1 MKLSHQAQPL
11 TLRSEGIRP
20 SFFLQRTIKIVLG
33 PSRSFYKE
41 YMVSVIYII
50 YIKIQGPYV
59 DFAVKKIQHR
69 SLSERKCINQ
79 LYEEL
84 QTPYCFFVSYTL
96 FPSLHGDD
104 LTLARNQGHV
114 SGRYLHEQ
122 SNTVHFISLP
132 LLSLSHH
139 HTPVHVKITDSK
151 RPDIGLVKSGLL

>member
-1 MKLSHQAQPL
+1 
-11 TLRSEGIRP
+11 
-20 SFFLQRTIKIVLG
+20 
-33 PSRSFYKE
+33 
-41 YMVSVIYII
+41 MVSVIYTI

-114 SGRYLHEQ
+114 SGRYL
-122 SNTVHFISLP
+122 SRVTRP
-132 LLSLSHH
+132 TLLVYLCYLYHII
-139 HTPVHVKITDSK
+139 TPQYT
-151 RPDIGLVKSGLL
+151 

>member
-1 MKLSHQAQPL
+1 
-11 TLRSEGIRP
+11 
-20 SFFLQRTIKIVLG
+20 
-33 PSRSFYKE
+33 
-41 YMVSVIYII
+41 MVSVIYTI

-84 QTPYCFFVSYTL
+84 QTPYCIFVSYTL

-114 SGRYLHEQ
+114 SGRYL
-122 SNTVHFISLP
+122 SRVPRST
-132 LLSLSHH
+132 LLVYLCYLYHII
-139 HTPVHVKITDSK
+139 TPQYT
-151 RPDIGLVKSGLL
+151 